1 MGLPKRRV
9 SKSRRDKRRTGKS
22 LTASVHFHLPGL
34 RGARSSPPR
43 LSQLRLL
50 QGAQSDQDR
59 RRIRKDGMT
68 PHDTRKNRPLA
79 GLDLESRQ
87 MVLDTVAQLKK
98 RLLTKERILEFDR
111 KEIFPEDV
119 IREMLGP
126 EIGLQL
132 LMIPEAYGGL
142 GGGARD
148 SCAVTREMAKIC
160 LGITTAFFAIQLGA
174 DPIMVGA
181 TEEQK
186 QKWLGK
192 IAAGDALVAYAVT
205 EPDAGSNV
213 AALKTKADPVTDASG
228 RITGY
233 RINGNKQFISTGG
246 YADFITVLA
255 DAPEG
260 PTFFIMEKDTA
271 GFQRGKGEEKH
282 GIRASN
288 TSPLT
293 FTDAFVPVENLVG
306 GVPGQGL
313 KQANEVFGY
322 TRLMVAA
329 MGLGAGE
336 AALEI
341 AVPYAKERIQFKT
354 PLSEK
359 QGYTH
364 KLIVPNVVRLA
375 AAAAYIDEV
384 AERLDAGEKD
394 LEVEGSIAKW
404 FATEAGNRAAED
416 GIQALGGYGYI
427 NEYGV
432 EKIKRDV
439 RITTIYEGTSEIQQ
453 NIISTFRWKKSRKTK
468 GEFYGAMAAEM
479 DQLEKARPGCGGR
492 FYALAA
498 RALNHLIGVADT
510 RRLTRQQILMFD
522 LADLMAH
529 VEVGVAVARRAD
541 ALAAAGDPQAER
553 AALVARIFAR
563 EVCELLGTQ
572 QPANSHR
579 HRRDRSRRR
588 GRLSGRDPLRRICR
602 ELPQPDQGHGPAGRH
617 RFRTMT
623 PGSATQGDRHAL

>member
-1 MGLPKRRV
+1 MALQ
-9 SKSRRDKRRTGKS
+9 DK
-22 LTASVHFHLPGL
+22 APG
-34 RGARSSPPR
+34 RS
-43 LSQLRLL
+43 
-50 QGAQSDQDR
+50 
-59 RRIRKDGMT
+59 
-68 PHDTRKNRPLA
+68 LA
-79 GLDLESRQ
+79 GLDPESRQ
-87 MVLDTVAQLKK
+87 MVLDTLAQLKK
-98 RLLTKERILEFDR
+98 RLLSKERILEFDR
-111 KEIFPEDV
+111 KEIFPEEI

-148 SCAVTREMAKIC
+148 SCAITREMAKIC

-174 DPIMVGA
+174 DPLIVGA

-186 QKWLGK
+186 KKWLGR
-192 IAAGDALVAYAVT
+192 IAAGEALVAYAVT

-233 RINGNKQFISTGG
+233 RINGSKQFISTGG

-260 PTFFIMEKDTA
+260 PTFFVMEKDTP
-271 GFQRGKGEEKH
+271 GYQRGKGEEKH

-293 FTDAFVPVENLVG
+293 FSDAFVPVENLIG

-313 KQANEVFGY
+313 KQANAVFGY

-329 MGLGAGE
+329 MALGAGE

-341 AVPYAKERIQFKT
+341 AIPYAQERIQFKT

-384 AERLDAGEKD
+384 AERLDAGETD
-394 LEVEGSIAKW
+394 LEVEGAIAKW

-427 NEYGV
+427 TEYGV

-468 GEFYGAMAAEM
+468 GGFYGAMAAEM
-479 DQLEKARPGCGGR
+479 EELDKASPGCGGG

-498 RALNHLIGVADT
+498 RALNHLIVVADT
-510 RRLTRQQILMFD
+510 SRLTRQQILMFD

-529 VEVGVAVARRAD
+529 VELGVAAARRAA

-553 AALVARIFAR
+553 AALVARIFAS
-563 EVCELLGTQ
+563 EVCQLLARNSLRILTGTGEME
-572 QPANSHR
+572 AAAVAASLAEIRFNEFAGSCR
-579 HRRDRSRRR
+579 NVIKDMDRLADIVF
-588 GRLSGRDPLRRICR
+588 GR
-602 ELPQPDQGHGPAGRH
+602 
-617 RFRTMT
+617 
-623 PGSATQGDRHAL
+623 

>member
-1 MGLPKRRV
+1 MN
-9 SKSRRDKRRTGKS
+9 SKVASPDRT
-22 LTASVHFHLPGL
+22 
-34 RGARSSPPR
+34 
-43 LSQLRLL
+43 
-50 QGAQSDQDR
+50 
-59 RRIRKDGMT
+59 
-68 PHDTRKNRPLA
+68 LA
-79 GLDLESRQ
+79 GLDPESQQ

-98 RLLTKERILEFDR
+98 RLLTKEKILEFDR
-111 KEIFPEDV
+111 KEIFPEEV

-132 LMIPEAYGGL
+132 LMIPEVYGGL

-148 SCAVTREMAKIC
+148 SCVVTREMAKIC

-186 QKWLGK
+186 KKWLGK
-192 IAAGDALVAYAVT
+192 IAAGKALVAYAVT

-213 AALKTKADPVTDASG
+213 AALKTKADPVTDGSG
-228 RITGY
+228 KITGY
-233 RINGNKQFISTGG
+233 RINGAKQFISTGG

-255 DAPEG
+255 SAPEG
-260 PTFFIMEKDTA
+260 PTFFIVEKETP
-271 GFQRGKGEEKH
+271 GYQRGKGEEKH

-293 FTDAFVPVENLVG
+293 FNDAFVPVENLIG
-306 GVPGQGL
+306 GVPGQGM

-336 AALEI
+336 SALEI
-341 AVPYAKERIQFKT
+341 AVAYAQERIQFKT

-359 QGYTH
+359 QGYAH

-384 AERLDAGEKD
+384 AERLDAGERD
-394 LEVEGSIAKW
+394 LEVEGSIAKIY
-404 FATEAGNRAAED
+404 ATEAGNRAAED
-416 GIQALGGYGYI
+416 SIQALGGYGYI
-427 NEYGV
+427 TEYVV

-479 DQLEKARPGCGGR
+479 EQLAEAYPDCGSRYVG
-492 FYALAA
+492 LAA
-498 RALNHLIGVADT
+498 RALNHMIVLADT
-510 RRLTRQQILMFD
+510 HRLTRQQIIMFD
-522 LADLMAH
+522 LADMMIH
-529 VEVGVAVARRAD
+529 VEIGAAAARRAA
-541 ALAAAGDPQAER
+541 ALAPAGGLPAER
-553 AALVARIFAR
+553 AALVSRLFADELCQVFTRNIPRI
-563 EVCELLGTQ
+563 LTGTGEIE
-572 QPANSHR
+572 PATVAASLAQTKHGEFGGGCRNGVKDM
-579 HRRDRSRRR
+579 DRLADMVF
-588 GRLSGRDPLRRICR
+588 GR
-602 ELPQPDQGHGPAGRH
+602 
-617 RFRTMT
+617 
-623 PGSATQGDRHAL
+623 